1 MMSLSSAWFAASQ
14 VLGWTLVHF
23 LWQGSLLGLVYAG
36 LRPLLTRGAARYR
49 LGMGMLFAFT
59 LCPLLTMWKLLA
71 QPAYLAASG
80 TGSAM
85 AVAASV
91 ELETHGAGAILTG
104 FDALLPWLVSAWS
117 LGVLLLS
124 ARAWREWR
132 GLKVLVRMAGPAPA
146 WQRAATDLAQRFGLR
161 RGVVVLCSRVISTPV
176 LIGWIR
182 PVILLPLAV
191 ATGFP
196 ATQVELILA
205 HELAHLR
212 RLDPLANLFQVVVE
226 TMHFYHPVVR
236 WISREVRNEREICC
250 DRLALTIS
258 GGSRREFIT
267 VLAELGDL
275 RMQHETLLLAASG
288 GVLLDRAQQMM
299 MLPGR
304 QVSDARRSGHLA
316 AVLLGAVLVV
326 LALQLQWTQAH
337 LRRGMDASMK
347 QLQALVAGMKVPL
360 ANRAADIPGL
370 DLAAMQFGSIR
381 LPTPALK
388 AAVAP
393 PLLSLGVANLPRA
406 HTWSVTDVQPDR
418 PAPLSLHMN
427 PVTSGSSLSD
437 AAPVPVHVR
446 QPVYPQLALQRGIEG
461 QVVVEFSLAS
471 DGGVIDLRLVK
482 ATPAGV
488 FDQAA
493 LEAMRGW
500 RYNLPNATVAS
511 RRFRQTIA
519 FSLNTARAGG
529 AASRNIHARAD
540 CQIVTGTHICRWP
553 DEANAQVPSST
564 VQGLQLS
571 R

>member
-1 MMSLSSAWFAASQ
+1 MSLPATWFAVSQ

-36 LRPLLTRGAARYR
+36 MRPLLSRGLARYR
-49 LGMGMLFAFT
+49 LGMAMLFAFSV
-59 LCPLLTMWKLLA
+59 CPLLTMWKLLA

-80 TGSAM
+80 SSSAPAAAPFLAPGDHATG
-85 AVAASV
+85 AVWS
-91 ELETHGAGAILTG
+91 G
-104 FDALLPWLVSAWS
+104 FDALLPWLVLAWS

-124 ARAWREWR
+124 ARAWRDWR
-132 GLKVLVRMAGPAPA
+132 GLKALVRMADQAPA
-146 WQRAATDLAQRFGLR
+146 WQSAAADLAQRFGLR

-250 DRLALTIS
+250 DRLALTLS
-258 GGSRREFIT
+258 GGSRREFVK

-275 RMQHETLLLAASG
+275 RLQRETLLLAASG

-304 QVSDARRSGHLA
+304 QVSEVRRSGHVA
-316 AVLLGAVLVV
+316 AALLSAALVV
-326 LALQLQWTQAH
+326 LTLQLQWTQAH
-337 LRRGMDASMK
+337 LRREMNASMR
-347 QLQALVAGMKVPL
+347 QLETIVAGMKMPL
-360 ANRAADIPGL
+360 AIMASDTPGL
-370 DLAAMQFGSIR
+370 DLAPMKLGSIHLR
-381 LPTPALK
+381 TRSLNMS
-388 AAVAP
+388 AP
-393 PLLSLGVANLPRA
+393 EVLSSLGMANLPRA
-406 HTWSVTDVQPDR
+406 HAWSVIDLQPSR
-418 PAPLSLHMN
+418 PAPLSLDMN
-427 PVTSGSSLSD
+427 PAMPGSPASD
-437 AAPVPVHVR
+437 MAPVPVQVR
-446 QPVYPQLALQRGIEG
+446 QPIYPQAALRRGVEG

-471 DGGVIDLRLVK
+471 DGGVTDLRLVR
-482 ATPAGV
+482 ATPAGI

-500 RYNLPNATVAS
+500 RYRLPSAEVAS

-519 FSLNTARAGG
+519 FTLKTARAGG
-529 AASRNIHARAD
+529 VASRNIHARAD

-553 DEANAQVPSST
+553 DEAGAQVRTSVVP
-564 VQGLQLS
+564 GMLQS
-571 R
+571 MR